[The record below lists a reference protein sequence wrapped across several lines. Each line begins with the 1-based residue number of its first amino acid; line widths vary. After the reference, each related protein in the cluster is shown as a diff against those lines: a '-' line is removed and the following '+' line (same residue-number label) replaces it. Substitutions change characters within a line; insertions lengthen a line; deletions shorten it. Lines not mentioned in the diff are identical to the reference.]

1 MTPYRSPISVPS
13 LTHQGERCP
22 RGAPGFSLI
31 EVLLATLILTTLTG
45 MAVALVVQAEKK
57 VQNQLSSTTL
67 GSNAIGALSQMSREI
82 RMAGFPS
89 AGSFT
94 AAAVSSYPGLVATP
108 FVAISAYDLKFEADT
123 NGGGRVEQIEYVLP
137 AGGQTLVRS
146 STQKALDGTLLTS
159 TTVSAP
165 YLANVQ
171 NQMQGKPLFT
181 WDTDPLSMNPF
192 PQNVR
197 TVYINL
203 ILVSNGN
210 KSEAPVNVTLMTAC
224 QRMSP

>member
-1 MTPYRSPISVPS
+1 MTAYRNPASVPA
-13 LTHQGERCP
+13 LTHQGACCP

-31 EVLLATLILTTLTG
+31 EVLLATLILTALTG
-45 MAVALVVQAEKK
+45 MAVALVVQADKK

-94 AAAVSSYPGLVATP
+94 AAAVANYPGLVATP
-108 FVAISAYDLKFEADT
+108 FVALSAYQLKFEADT
-123 NGGGRVEQIEYVLP
+123 NGDGHVEQIEYVLP
-137 AGGQTLVRS
+137 PGGHTLVRS
-146 STQKALDGTLLTS
+146 STQKARDGTLLTS

-165 YLANVQ
+165 YLTNVQ
-171 NQMQGKPLFT
+171 NQIQGKPLFA

-210 KSEAPVNVTLMTAC
+210 KGGAPVSVTLMAAC
-224 QRMSP
+224 QRMNL